1 MLDLESWLERF
12 ARGLRETFGERVWFA
27 GLQGSHA
34 RGEATESSDIDLVVV
49 LDELSAEDIASY
61 DAMLD
66 SLDHR
71 ELVCGFLSGKEEL
84 LHWEP
89 SELFQFCRDTKP
101 LIGSLDEVL
110 ALVGPGDIDRA
121 IRTGACGVYHACV
134 HNMLYEKDEGILR
147 GLYKTATFVIR
158 AAAFRHTGKY
168 CSRLDEL
175 LRHADAGDREIVQV
189 YLAMKADA
197 PVDLV
202 HASKML
208 FSWAKEMIVQKDG
221 WDFRFSGGSSA
232 RRRP

>member
-1 MLDLESWLERF
+1 MIELEPWLERF
-12 ARGLRETFGERVWFA
+12 TQVLRKTFGNRVRFA
-27 GLQGSHA
+27 GLQGSYA

-49 LDELSAEDIASY
+49 LDALTAEDIASY

-66 SLDHR
+66 SLDNR
-71 ELVCGFLSGKEEL
+71 DLVCGFLSGQEEL

-101 LIGSLDEVL
+101 IIGSLDEVL
-110 ALVGPGDIDRA
+110 VLVKPDDIDRA

-147 GLYKTATFVIR
+147 SLYKTATFTIR
-158 AAAFRHTGKY
+158 ATTFRHTGKY

-175 LRHADAGDREIVQV
+175 LQYADADDKEIVQT

-197 PVDLV
+197 PLDFDR
-202 HASKML
+202 ASTRL
-208 FSWAKEMIVQKDG
+208 FAWAKEMIVQ
-221 WDFRFSGGSSA
+221 GS
-232 RRRP
+232 